1 MTSKLRILVLLPVAA
16 IVILWPLTV
25 SEGEF
30 HPTEARINFMKGHV
44 NVQRTETEAWKP
56 AFIRMSLFTGDKVKC
71 EEQAETEIVLND
83 GSIIKLRDNSLMQI
97 EMMERDKKEKSN
109 RTALKVYQGKI
120 LGSIRKLSSKNSKFT
135 VSTPTAV
142 AGIRGTVFGV
152 FVEGDSTE
160 LDVLNGEVAVQG
172 DTGPEVMVKE
182 KMTTTICKGDSAR
195 NPIAM
200 TAAKIAFITMW
211 AGAAIKIG
219 SMGTAA
225 ATAWYA
231 TTPAIVG
238 GAAAVV
244 ATTAAVIIISGGEEE
259 QPAPTPAQTIPNP
272 PGWPGQ

>member
-1 MTSKLRILVLLPVAA
+1 
-16 IVILWPLTV
+16 
-25 SEGEF
+25 
-30 HPTEARINFMKGHV
+30 MKGTFSV
-44 NVQRTETEAWKP
+44 FTIAMMLVAMQPARAEFKPSEAKITYMKGKVEVQRKGSESMVPAAMKMTVYPGDMVSTDDGSEAELKL
-56 AFIRMSLFTGDKVKC
+56 S
-71 EEQAETEIVLND
+71 D
-83 GSIIKLRDNSLMQI
+83 GSILKLRDKSKLEIERMEKQKKPVTTINSFKLA
-97 EMMERDKKEKSN
+97 S
-109 RTALKVYQGKI
+109 GKI